1 MLGVHS
7 DSVLV
12 SRNGKVLSNAQLRR
26 ALDRVLCKANIDKPF
41 TLHQLR
47 HTFATRTL
55 KAGVPIS
62 VVSKWLGHANI
73 STTYNT
79 YIHVLCSEEKDAAEL
94 LKTM

>member
-1 MLGVHS
+1 MLGVRN
-7 DSVLV
+7 DLVLV

-26 ALDRVLCKANIDKPF
+26 VLDRVLRKANIDKPF

-62 VVSKWLGHANI
+62 VVSK
-73 STTYNT
+73 
-79 YIHVLCSEEKDAAEL
+79 
-94 LKTM
+94 

>member
-1 MLGVHS
+1 MHCAVYSRFIVCWVFRNDL
-7 DSVLV
+7 VLV

-26 ALDRVLCKANIDKPF
+26 VLDRVLRKANIDKPF

-79 YIHVLCSEEKDAAEL
+79 YIPRSLF
-94 LKTM
+94 